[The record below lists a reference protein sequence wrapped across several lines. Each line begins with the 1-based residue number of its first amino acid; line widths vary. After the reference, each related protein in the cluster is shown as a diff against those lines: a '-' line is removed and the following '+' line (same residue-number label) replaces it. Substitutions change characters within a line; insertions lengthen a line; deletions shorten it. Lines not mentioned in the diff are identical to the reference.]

1 MVVNLEKMEEI
12 HGPLCRRFARSH
24 RSMRCNGQPGQ
35 HGRRNQGGVIDMGAI
50 GEQAA
55 QLQREWET
63 DPRWAGITRDYSA
76 RDVIGLRG
84 CVAGE
89 HRLASH
95 GASRLWDLLHRPDA
109 APTLGA
115 VVGDRAA
122 EAARAGLPAIYLP
135 GWQAGDGSLA
145 GGGYPGQSPHPGNPM
160 PHLVRR
166 INNALLS
173 VYPPA
178 RAESPAYGFGPE
190 RRLTPVVAD
199 ADADTGFGAVPD
211 AFELMTAMIEAG
223 AAGVRFEDQLSPGG
237 APGDLGGKVLVPTGQ
252 HIETLTAARLAAD
265 ALGVPSLIIARSGAH
280 AASLLTSDI
289 DERDDEFL
297 IGERTAEGF
306 HRVEPGWYACVTRE
320 LAFAPYADVL
330 WLETPAPDLA
340 VARAFACIIH
350 SQYPDKLL
358 AYSCPPPFTGRT
370 HQDGASIA
378 KFQMELAAMGYQFQ
392 SAIPAG
398 CPGPVE
404 PSPEPADRLTR
415 NHGPVYA

>member
-1 MVVNLEKMEEI
+1 
-12 HGPLCRRFARSH
+12 
-24 RSMRCNGQPGQ
+24 
-35 HGRRNQGGVIDMGAI
+35 VIDMGAT

-63 DPRWAGITRDYSA
+63 DPRWAGITRDYNA
-76 RDVIGLRG
+76 RDVIRLRG
-84 CVAGE
+84 CAAGE
-89 HRLASH
+89 HGPARR

-122 EAARAGLPAIYLP
+122 EAAWAGSPAIYLP
-135 GWQAGDGSLA
+135 GWQAVDGSLA
-145 GGGYPGQSPHPGNPM
+145 GGVYPGQPPHQDNPM

-166 INNALLS
+166 VNNALLS
-173 VYPPA
+173 EDPPA
-178 RAESPAYGFGPE
+178 RAESPGDGFAPG
-190 RRLTPVVAD
+190 RRVPPVVAD
-199 ADADTGFGAVPD
+199 AGCGAVPG

-223 AAGVRFEDQLSPGG
+223 AAGVRFDDQLPPGG
-237 APGDLGGKVLVPTGQ
+237 VRGDLGEKVLVPTGQ

-265 ALGVPSLIIARSGAH
+265 VLGVPSLIIARSGAN

-289 DERDDEFL
+289 DERDHEFL
-297 IGERTAEGF
+297 TGERTADGF
-306 HRVEPGWYACVTRE
+306 HRVEPGWYAYVTRE

-358 AYSCPPPFTGRT
+358 AYSCPPPSTGRT

>member
-1 MVVNLEKMEEI
+1 
-12 HGPLCRRFARSH
+12 
-24 RSMRCNGQPGQ
+24 
-35 HGRRNQGGVIDMGAI
+35 MGAI

-63 DPRWAGITRDYSA
+63 DPRWAGITRDYGA
-76 RDVIGLRG
+76 RDVIRLRG
-84 CVAGE
+84 RAAGE
-89 HRLASH
+89 HSLARR
-95 GASRLWDLLHRPDA
+95 GASRLWDLLHRPDG

-135 GWQAGDGSLA
+135 GWQAGDGSPA
-145 GGGYPGQSPHPGNPM
+145 GGGYPGQPPHPDNPM

-173 VYPPA
+173 EDPPA
-178 RAESPAYGFGPE
+178 RPESAGDGFAPG
-190 RRLTPVVAD
+190 RRLPAVVAD
-199 ADADTGFGAVPD
+199 ADAGSGAVLS
-211 AFELMTAMIEAG
+211 AFDQMTAMIEAG
-223 AAGVRFEDQLSPGG
+223 AAAVRFEDHLSPSG
-237 APGDLGGKVLVPTGQ
+237 ARGNLGEKVLVPTGQ

-265 ALGVPSLIIARSGAH
+265 VLGVPSLIIARSGAH

-330 WLETPAPDLA
+330 WLETPAPDLD

-358 AYSCPPPFTGRT
+358 AYSYTRPFTGRT

-398 CPGPVE
+398 CPGPAE
-404 PSPEPADRLTR
+404 PSSEPADRFTR

>member
-1 MVVNLEKMEEI
+1 
-12 HGPLCRRFARSH
+12 
-24 RSMRCNGQPGQ
+24 
-35 HGRRNQGGVIDMGAI
+35 MGAI

-76 RDVIGLRG
+76 RDVIRLRG
-84 CVAGE
+84 FAAGE
-89 HRLASH
+89 HSLARR

-122 EAARAGLPAIYLP
+122 EAAEAAEAARAGLPAIYLP
-135 GWQAGDGSLA
+135 GRQAGDGSLA
-145 GGGYPGQSPHPGNPM
+145 GGYPGQPQHPDNPM

-166 INNALLS
+166 INDALLS
-173 VYPPA
+173 ADLRA
-178 RAESPAYGFGPE
+178 RAESSADGFGPGH
-190 RRLTPVVAD
+190 RLIPVVAD
-199 ADADTGFGAVPD
+199 ADAGFGAVLG
-211 AFELMTAMIEAG
+211 AFDLMTAMIEAG
-223 AAGVRFEDQLSPGG
+223 AAGVRFQDQLSPGG
-237 APGDLGGKVLVPTGQ
+237 ARGDLGGKVLVPTEQ

-265 ALGVPSLIIARSGAH
+265 VLGVPSLIIARSGAH

-289 DERDDEFL
+289 DERDHEFL

-330 WLETPAPDLA
+330 WLETPAPDLD

-358 AYSCPPPFTGRT
+358 AYSCSPPFTGRT
-370 HQDGASIA
+370 HQGGPSIA

-392 SAIPAG
+392 SAVPSG
-398 CPGPVE
+398 YPGPVE
-404 PSPEPADRLTR
+404 PSCEPADRLTP
-415 NHGPVYA
+415 NHGAVYA

>member
-1 MVVNLEKMEEI
+1 
-12 HGPLCRRFARSH
+12 
-24 RSMRCNGQPGQ
+24 
-35 HGRRNQGGVIDMGAI
+35 VIDMDAI

-76 RDVIGLRG
+76 RDVIRLRG
-84 CVAGE
+84 RVAGE
-89 HRLASH
+89 HSLARR
-95 GASRLWDLLHRPDA
+95 GASRLWDLLHRQDA
-109 APTLGA
+109 APALGA

-122 EAARAGLPAIYLP
+122 EAVSAGSPAIYLP

-145 GGGYPGQSPHPGNPM
+145 GGGYPGQPPHPDNPM

-173 VYPPA
+173 EDPPA
-178 RAESPAYGFGPE
+178 RAESADDGFAPG
-190 RRLTPVVAD
+190 RRLPAIVVD
-199 ADADTGFGAVPD
+199 AHAGCGAVLG
-211 AFELMTAMIEAG
+211 AFDLMTAMIEAG
-223 AAGVRFEDQLSPGG
+223 AAGVRFEDQLSPSG
-237 APGDLGGKVLVPTGQ
+237 ARGDLGEKVLVPTGQ
-252 HIETLTAARLAAD
+252 HIETLTAARIAAD
-265 ALGVPSLIIARSGAH
+265 VLGVPSLIIARSGAH

-330 WLETPAPDLA
+330 WLETPTPDLD

-358 AYSCPPPFTGRT
+358 AYSYTRPSTGQT

-378 KFQMELAAMGYQFQ
+378 QFQKELAAMGYQFQ
-392 SAIPAG
+392 SEIPAG
-398 CPGPVE
+398 CPGPAQAQ
-404 PSPEPADRLTR
+404 PSSDPADRLTR

>member
-1 MVVNLEKMEEI
+1 M
-12 HGPLCRRFARSH
+12 S
-24 RSMRCNGQPGQ
+24 
-35 HGRRNQGGVIDMGAI
+35 AI

-63 DPRWAGITRDYSA
+63 DPRWADITRDYSPQ
-76 RDVIGLRG
+76 DVIRLRG
-84 CVAGE
+84 RAAGE
-89 HRLASH
+89 HTLARR
-95 GASRLWDLLHRPDA
+95 GAGRLWDLLHRQEA
-109 APTLGA
+109 TPTLGA

-135 GWQAGDGSLA
+135 GWQAGDGSPA
-145 GGGYPGQSPHPGNPM
+145 RGGYPGQPPHPDNPM

-173 VYPPA
+173 EDPPA
-178 RAESPAYGFGPE
+178 RAESAGDGFGPGPG
-190 RRLTPVVAD
+190 LPPVVAD
-199 ADADTGFGAVPD
+199 ADAGFSAVQG

-237 APGDLGGKVLVPTGQ
+237 ARGDLGEKVLVPTGQ

-265 ALGVPSLIIARSGAH
+265 VLGVPSLIIARSGAN

-289 DERDDEFL
+289 DERDHEFL
-297 IGERTAEGF
+297 TGDRTADGF
-306 HRVEPGWYACVTRE
+306 HRVEPGWYAYVTRE

-330 WLETPAPDLA
+330 WLQTPAPDLA

-350 SQYPDKLL
+350 SQYPDKPL
-358 AYSCPPPFTGRT
+358 AYSCPPPSTGLT
-370 HQDGASIA
+370 HQDDASSA

-392 SAIPAG
+392 SAFPAG
-398 CPGPVE
+398 SPGPAE
-404 PSPEPADRLTR
+404 PSSEPADRLTLSR
-415 NHGPVYA
+415 GPVYA

>member
-1 MVVNLEKMEEI
+1 
-12 HGPLCRRFARSH
+12 
-24 RSMRCNGQPGQ
+24 
-35 HGRRNQGGVIDMGAI
+35 VIDMGAI
-50 GEQAA
+50 GEQTA

-76 RDVIGLRG
+76 RDVIRLRG

-89 HRLASH
+89 HSLARR

-109 APTLGA
+109 APALGA

-135 GWQAGDGSLA
+135 GWQAGDGSPA
-145 GGGYPGQSPHPGNPM
+145 GGGHPGQPPHPDNPM

-173 VYPPA
+173 EDPPA
-178 RAESPAYGFGPE
+178 RAESPADGFGPG
-190 RRLTPVVAD
+190 RRPTPVVAD
-199 ADADTGFGAVPD
+199 ADAGFGAALG

-237 APGDLGGKVLVPTGQ
+237 ARGDRGGKVLVPTGQ

-265 ALGVPSLIIARSGAH
+265 VLGVPSLIIARSGAH
-280 AASLLTSDI
+280 AASLLTSDT

-297 IGERTAEGF
+297 TGERTAEGF
-306 HRVEPGWYACVTRE
+306 HRVEPGWYACVTRQ

-358 AYSCPPPFTGRT
+358 AYSCHPPSTGLT
-370 HQDGASIA
+370 QDGASIA
-378 KFQMELAAMGYQFQ
+378 KFQLELAAMGYQFQ
-392 SAIPAG
+392 SAVPAG

-404 PSPEPADRLTR
+404 PSSEPADRLTR

>member
-1 MVVNLEKMEEI
+1 M
-12 HGPLCRRFARSH
+12 
-24 RSMRCNGQPGQ
+24 
-35 HGRRNQGGVIDMGAI
+35 DAI

-55 QLQREWET
+55 QLQREWDT
-63 DPRWAGITRDYSA
+63 DPRWAGITREYSA
-76 RDVIGLRG
+76 RDVIRLRG
-84 CVAGE
+84 RVVGE
-89 HRLASH
+89 HSLARH
-95 GASRLWDLLHRPDA
+95 GAGRLWDLLHRQDA
-109 APTLGA
+109 APALGA

-135 GWQAGDGSLA
+135 SWQAGDGSLA
-145 GGGYPGQSPHPGNPM
+145 GGGYPGQPSHQDNPM

-173 VYPPA
+173 ADPTD
-178 RAESPAYGFGPE
+178 RAGSPADGFGPGQ
-190 RRLTPVVAD
+190 RLTPVVAD
-199 ADADTGFGAVPD
+199 ADAGFGPVTG
-211 AFELMTAMIEAG
+211 AFELMTVMIEAG
-223 AAGVRFEDQLSPGG
+223 AAGVRFEDQLSPDG
-237 APGDLGGKVLVPTGQ
+237 ARGALSGKVLVPTGQ

-265 ALGVPSLIIARSGAH
+265 VLGVPSLIIARSGAD
-280 AASLLTSDI
+280 AATLLTSDI
-289 DERDDEFL
+289 DERDHEFL
-297 IGERTAEGF
+297 IGERTADGL

-358 AYSCPPPFTGRT
+358 AYSCPPPFTGRA
-370 HQDGASIA
+370 HQDGASIEE
-378 KFQMELAAMGYQFQ
+378 FQMELAAMGYQFQ
-392 SAIPAG
+392 SAMPTG

-404 PSPEPADRLTR
+404 PSFEADDRFTR

>member
-1 MVVNLEKMEEI
+1 M
-12 HGPLCRRFARSH
+12 HGQSGSTADITRE
-24 RSMRCNGQPGQ
+24 
-35 HGRRNQGGVIDMGAI
+35 GVIDMSAI

-63 DPRWAGITRDYSA
+63 DPRWADITRDYSA
-76 RDVIGLRG
+76 RDVIRLRG
-84 CVAGE
+84 RAAGE
-89 HRLASH
+89 HTVARR
-95 GASRLWDLLHRPDA
+95 GADRLWDLLHRPDA

-115 VVGDRAA
+115 VVGDQAA
-122 EAARAGLPAIYLP
+122 EAARAGSPAIYLP
-135 GWQAGDGSLA
+135 GWQAGDRSLA
-145 GGGYPGQSPHPGNPM
+145 GAGYPGQPPHPRNHM
-160 PHLVRR
+160 PHLVHW

-173 VYPPA
+173 SGPPA
-178 RAESPAYGFGPE
+178 RPGSAGAGFAP
-190 RRLTPVVAD
+190 RPWLPPVVAD
-199 ADADTGFGAVPD
+199 ADAGSGAVLS
-211 AFELMTAMIEAG
+211 AFDQMTAMIEAG
-223 AAGVRFEDQLSPGG
+223 AAGVRFEDHLSPSG
-237 APGDLGGKVLVPTGQ
+237 AGADLGEKVLVPTGQ

-265 ALGVPSLIIARSGAH
+265 VLGVPSLIIARSGAD

-297 IGERTAEGF
+297 TGERTAAGF

-330 WLETPAPDLA
+330 WLETPAPDLD

-358 AYSCPPPFTGRT
+358 AYSSSRPFTGQA

-378 KFQMELAAMGYQFQ
+378 QFQLELAAMGYQFQ
-392 SAIPAG
+392 SAVPAG
-398 CPGPVE
+398 SPVPAQ

-415 NHGPVYA
+415 DYGPVYA